1 MGEGDD
7 HSKCYILVM
16 LLILLD
22 YIVLGLTV
30 LIAGKSVG
38 AALVCI
44 LTPIVLMIGAVP
56 FMLVMDTAR
65 DWVSCIFKRV
75 KKFLTKRK

>member
-7 HSKCYILVM
+7 HSKCYTLV
-16 LLILLD
+16 ILLV

-44 LTPIVLMIGAVP
+44 LIPIVLMLGAVP

-65 DWVSCIFKRV
+65 DWVFCIFKRV
-75 KKFLTKRK
+75 KNFLTKRK